1 MIQDGQREVIRSGM
15 PPKRDPRGGDAG
27 ARRDPLG
34 GRPDSL
40 TGLRQALDQ
49 VRREHGLG
57 RRELMAY
64 QRAVH
69 ALRRAGQAPTPDEFW
84 AATAQPRA
92 QRLADAARAAIDAEL
107 EPLARSGALVSAS
120 DVATALPS
128 TQDID
133 GLGQW
138 WQRRLRRAATLR
150 ALPDVAAR
158 LPDAAELTI
167 AHHEMWL
174 LDQPPWSHG
183 DRLLS
188 AFELAHAEI
197 RRHGREQALRWW
209 PVQPGRPM
217 TAPQLLPV

>member
-1 MIQDGQREVIRSGM
+1 MPSSCDPTGKGADGR
-15 PPKRDPRGGDAG
+15 A
-27 ARRDPLG
+27 DPL
-34 GRPDSL
+34 L
-40 TGLRQALDQ
+40 GLREAMGR
-49 VRREHGLG
+49 VGREHGLD

-69 ALRRAGQAPTPDEFW
+69 ALRRSGQAPTPDEFW

-92 QRLADAARAAIDAEL
+92 RRLLDAARGAIDTEL
-107 EPLARSGALVSAS
+107 APLARSGALVSAA
-120 DVATALPS
+120 DVAAALPS
-128 TQDID
+128 TEEID
-133 GLGQW
+133 ELGRW

-150 ALPDVAAR
+150 ALPDVAAGR
-158 LPDAAELTI
+158 PGAAELTI

-188 AFELAHAEI
+188 AFELAYAEI

-217 TAPQLLPV
+217 AAPQLLPV

>member
-1 MIQDGQREVIRSGM
+1 MATGGGM
-15 PPKRDPRGGDAG
+15 PPSCDPTGTQA
-27 ARRDPLG
+27 G
-34 GRPDSL
+34 GRPDPL
-40 TGLRQALDQ
+40 IGLREAMARVCRD
-49 VRREHGLG
+49 HGLG

-69 ALRRAGQAPTPDEFW
+69 ALTRAGQAPGPDEFW
-84 AATAQPRA
+84 ATTAQPRA
-92 QRLADAARAAIDAEL
+92 RRLLDAARDAIDAEL
-107 EPLARSGALVSAS
+107 APLARSGALVSAAE
-120 DVATALPS
+120 VAAALPS
-128 TQDID
+128 TDDID
-133 GLGQW
+133 ELGQW

-158 LPDAAELTI
+158 RPGAAEITI

-209 PVQPGRPM
+209 PVQPGRPLA
-217 TAPQLLPV
+217 APQLIPV

>member
-1 MIQDGQREVIRSGM
+1 MATGGVM
-15 PPKRDPRGGDAG
+15 PPSCDPTGTQA
-27 ARRDPLG
+27 G
-34 GRPDSL
+34 GRPDPLISL
-40 TGLRQALDQ
+40 
-49 VRREHGLG
+49 REAMARVCRDHGLG

-64 QRAVH
+64 HRAVH
-69 ALRRAGQAPTPDEFW
+69 ALTRAGQAPGPDEFW
-84 AATAQPRA
+84 ATTAQPRA
-92 QRLADAARAAIDAEL
+92 RRLLDAARDAIDAEL
-107 EPLARSGALVSAS
+107 APLARSGALVSVA
-120 DVATALPS
+120 DVAAALPS
-128 TQDID
+128 TDEID
-133 GLGQW
+133 ELGQW

-158 LPDAAELTI
+158 RPGAAEITI

-217 TAPQLLPV
+217 ATPQLLPV

>member
-1 MIQDGQREVIRSGM
+1 M
-15 PPKRDPRGGDAG
+15 PPSGGDPRARDAG
-27 ARRDPLG
+27 ARRDLPG
-34 GRPDSL
+34 ERPDPL
-40 TGLRQALDQ
+40 AGLREALDR
-49 VRREHGLG
+49 VCREHGLS

-69 ALRRAGQAPTPDEFW
+69 ALQRVGQAPTPDEFW

-92 QRLADAARAAIDAEL
+92 QRLLDAARAAIDAEL
-107 EPLARSGALVSAS
+107 EPLARSGARVSAG
-120 DVATALPS
+120 DVAAALPS
-128 TQDID
+128 TADID
-133 GLGQW
+133 ELGQW

-158 LPDAAELTI
+158 LPGAAELTI
-167 AHHEMWL
+167 AHHEMGL

-197 RRHGREQALRWW
+197 RRHGREQARRWW

-217 TAPQLLPV
+217 ATPELLPV

>member
-1 MIQDGQREVIRSGM
+1 MCQ
-15 PPKRDPRGGDAG
+15 
-27 ARRDPLG
+27 
-34 GRPDSL
+34 
-40 TGLRQALDQ
+40 
-49 VRREHGLG
+49 EHGLD

-69 ALRRAGQAPTPDEFW
+69 ALRRTGQAPSPDEFW
-84 AATAQPRA
+84 ATTAQPRA
-92 QRLADAARAAIDAEL
+92 RRLLDAARAVIDTEL
-107 EPLARSGALVSAS
+107 APLVRTRALVSAV

-128 TQDID
+128 TLEID
-133 GLGQW
+133 ELGQW

-158 LPDAAELTI
+158 LPGAAELTI

-217 TAPQLLPV
+217 ATPELLPV